1 MRIVIVNSND
11 IIGGAARAA
20 YRLHKGLLDI
30 GVDSRLL
37 VAEKHSDD
45 DSVSGPA
52 GKTSKILTKIHPG
65 LDNLLLRLYPNRERS
80 VFSSSWVPTGALS
93 RINRL
98 EADLVHLNWI
108 TNGFVPINAFRKIN
122 KPVLWTLHDMWAFTG
137 GCHYAGECNRFRD
150 ECGRCPVLQSSRS
163 NDISRWIFRRKQ
175 KSWADASLRIVTPS
189 RWLGECAKSS
199 VLLGGQRVEVIPNGI
214 DVGCYM
220 PADRDYCRTQ
230 LNLPP
235 DKQLIL
241 FGAQSPSDDR
251 KGFKLLVSAL
261 QHLRTKE
268 AQTSFELV
276 IFGASMPEDEVK
288 FDFPTHYLG
297 ALSDDVSLS
306 LAFSAVDVFVAPSR
320 QENLSNTVMESLAC
334 GTPVVAFDVGGMP
347 DMIDHRIT
355 GYLACPKD
363 TCDLAHGISW
373 VLADKDRLQ
382 AMRGKAREKVEN
394 HFEIKNIAGRYLELY
409 HDIVGRI

>member
-1 MRIVIVNSND
+1 
-11 IIGGAARAA
+11 
-20 YRLHKGLLDI
+20 
-30 GVDSRLL
+30 
-37 VAEKHSDD
+37 
-45 DSVSGPA
+45 
-52 GKTSKILTKIHPG
+52 
-65 LDNLLLRLYPNRERS
+65 
-80 VFSSSWVPTGALS
+80 
-93 RINRL
+93 
-98 EADLVHLNWI
+98 
-108 TNGFVPINAFRKIN
+108 
-122 KPVLWTLHDMWAFTG
+122 
-137 GCHYAGECNRFRD
+137 
-150 ECGRCPVLQSSRS
+150 
-163 NDISRWIFRRKQ
+163 
-175 KSWADASLRIVTPS
+175 
-189 RWLGECAKSS
+189 
-199 VLLGGQRVEVIPNGI
+199 
-214 DVGCYM
+214 M